1 MPIYVYQS
9 LSNGQRF
16 EFSQGINEPALRR
29 HPKTGEPLKRVI
41 QAPAIRIQGL
51 RRSTVVDRLSP
62 AATAC
67 GCASNAALAKK
78 MYAAG
83 NNTPIYGGIESRKTV
98 TGGVS
103 KAGSANHAGS
113 HRHSAGCGHKHR

>member
-1 MPIYVYQS
+1 MPNYVYQS
-9 LSNGQRF
+9 LSDGKRF
-16 EFSQGINEPALRR
+16 EFRQGINEPALRR
-29 HPKTGEPLKRVI
+29 HPQTGEPLKRVI

-67 GCASNAALAKK
+67 GCASNTALAKK
-78 MYAAG
+78 MHAG
-83 NNTPIYGGIESRKTV
+83 SRNTPVYGGIESRRTV

-103 KAGSANHAGS
+103 KAGSASHANS
-113 HRHSAGCGHKHR
+113 HCHSAGCGHKHR